1 LICSAQVP
9 EGFPTDLIP
18 DGAKV
23 LSAITS
29 TESGSPTQMVA
40 FETSND
46 DKDMYDY
53 YLDALPKAG
62 EQYSY
67 MITVQK

>member
-1 LICSAQVP
+1 
-9 EGFPTDLIP
+9 
-18 DGAKV
+18 
-23 LSAITS
+23 
-29 TESGSPTQMVA
+29 MVA